1 MQRAIEQAVE
11 ALGPAGVFYEASR
24 AADALHRACLLGVYG
39 ATNKDAMDALATALA
54 EMDIASE
61 MLRQLAGPG
70 LVDLAKVESLFNL
83 QQSLNQPLVQHVSL
97 RRNPKG
103 M

>member
-11 ALGPAGVFYEASR
+11 LLGPAGVFYEAAL
-24 AADALHRACLLGVYG
+24 AADALHRVCLLGVYG
-39 ATNKDAMDALATALA
+39 ATNKDALASALA
-54 EMDIASE
+54 EMDVASE

-83 QQSLNQPLVQHVSL
+83 QRSLNQPPVHHLSL

-103 M
+103 T